1 MIERKAYLKRLIAKK
16 DNGMIKIITG
26 VRRCGKSYL
35 LFKIFRDHLISSG
48 VKDDEIIELAL
59 GDYENQRFL
68 DPDVLYAF
76 LKESTADKN
85 KHYYLLLDEVQFVI
99 TQEELKNKDSYVK
112 LYAILNSLLK
122 EQNVDVYITVNNS
135 KMLSTDV
142 LTEFRGRGD
151 ELHIAP
157 LSFSEYFP
165 AQTESK
171 ENAYKKYLLYG
182 GMPYILSLENDE
194 EKVQYLKRLHTEI
207 YLKDISERYYI
218 SNPSGI
224 NELQKVIASSVGSL
238 VNPSRISKT
247 FSSNGMKVLS
257 VQTINEYLGYLQDSF
272 LIQKAERYDVKGRKY
287 ISTPTKYY
295 YSDLG
300 LRNALLGFR
309 QVVETHLMENAIYNE
324 LIYRGYAVDVGVV
337 EVFKMVDKVRTHQ
350 RLEIDFVANKGDK
363 RYYIQSALSLPN
375 KEKIEQEQRPLLS
388 IQDGFKKIIIT
399 KDALAPLYNDNGILV
414 MSIFDFL
421 LNEHSLEI

>member
-1 MIERKAYLKRLIAKK
+1 
-16 DNGMIKIITG
+16 
-26 VRRCGKSYL
+26 
-35 LFKIFRDHLISSG
+35 
-48 VKDDEIIELAL
+48 
-59 GDYENQRFL
+59 
-68 DPDVLYAF
+68 
-76 LKESTADKN
+76 
-85 KHYYLLLDEVQFVI
+85 
-99 TQEELKNKDSYVK
+99 
-112 LYAILNSLLK
+112 
-122 EQNVDVYITVNNS
+122 
-135 KMLSTDV
+135 
-142 LTEFRGRGD
+142 
-151 ELHIAP
+151 
-157 LSFSEYFP
+157 
-165 AQTESK
+165 
-171 ENAYKKYLLYG
+171 
-182 GMPYILSLENDE
+182 MPYILSLENDE

>member
-1 MIERKAYLKRLIAKK
+1 
-16 DNGMIKIITG
+16 
-26 VRRCGKSYL
+26 
-35 LFKIFRDHLISSG
+35 
-48 VKDDEIIELAL
+48 
-59 GDYENQRFL
+59 
-68 DPDVLYAF
+68 
-76 LKESTADKN
+76 
-85 KHYYLLLDEVQFVI
+85 
-99 TQEELKNKDSYVK
+99 
-112 LYAILNSLLK
+112 
-122 EQNVDVYITVNNS
+122 
-135 KMLSTDV
+135 MLSTDV